1 MMNHTTFTD
10 HQEEGGSKEGGST
23 KTFTVKEKPFRVTVR
38 GEGWGYPK
46 TVELL
51 PCDRYRSA
59 EPDGYCE
66 YCGYSPHAH

>member
-1 MMNHTTFTD
+1 MMYNPNTYPAVHFEND
-10 HQEEGGSKEGGST
+10 GCEYSGCVPLAE
-23 KTFTVKEKPFRVTVR
+23 KEKA
-38 GEGWGYPK
+38 
-46 TVELL
+46 VEHL